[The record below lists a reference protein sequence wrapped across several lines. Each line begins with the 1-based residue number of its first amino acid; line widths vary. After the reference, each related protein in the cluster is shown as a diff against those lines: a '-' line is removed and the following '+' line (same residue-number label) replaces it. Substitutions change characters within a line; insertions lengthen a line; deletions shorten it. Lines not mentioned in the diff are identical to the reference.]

1 MKDRNILDALT
12 GKKGVAS
19 YTSSSN
25 IDDFFKVFLFASDNS
40 NVEWA
45 LHRGQDN
52 SYTIGTKHDK
62 ISAGNWE
69 DYGIKKP
76 IASVHS
82 HPNIPNN
89 LLDETFS
96 MGFIRVGQGKAQFIY
111 DKDWYNARED
121 IKNNNTKARKSY
133 VYFPKSK
140 NIYYLSY
147 NGPKLIKK

>member
-1 MKDRNILDALT
+1 MGSLIYKKT
-12 GKKGVAS
+12 GDS
-19 YTSSSN
+19 
-25 IDDFFKVFLFASDNS
+25 IEL
-40 NVEWA
+40 E
-45 LHRGQDN
+45 
-52 SYTIGTKHDK
+52 
-62 ISAGNWE
+62 SAGTWE

-76 IASVHS
+76 IASIHS

-89 LLDETFS
+89 VLDETFS

-111 DKDWYNARED
+111 GKDWYNARED